1 MQPLELVNPEE
12 SSGRQRCEAAE
23 GQVQLKTWW
32 GGWGWWGWGWGWGW
46 WGWGW
51 GMFWSFGFHRLVQL
65 HLSAD
70 PNLWVDQVCDR
81 AQQPRSICRQY
92 NATFVQVR
100 FLPTMA
106 WNNNGT
112 QYMEQKLNFP
122 PKFNACN
129 FTFTCSPLD
138 FSLLANPRQPPGYSL
153 FSDSWIL
160 RHTGFRKM

>member
-1 MQPLELVNPEE
+1 
-12 SSGRQRCEAAE
+12 
-23 GQVQLKTWW
+23 
-32 GGWGWWGWGWGWGW
+32 
-46 WGWGW
+46 
-51 GMFWSFGFHRLVQL
+51 MFWSSGFHRLVQL

-129 FTFTCSPLD
+129 FTFTCSPPL
-138 FSLLANPRQPPGYSL
+138 PPFLISL
-153 FSDSWIL
+153 FWPTPGSRQGIRYLVIREFSGTLVSERCSAWLLCCQMTPQQKDPGARFGSSRARWL
-160 RHTGFRKM
+160 RC